1 MGEPVA
7 RSPVAEQ
14 DRGGRARARS
24 RRWRASSRA
33 STSCRVPPHCSSHGN
48 SRGSGCPPP
57 GPLRPRPIRRA
68 SCPARSTPHPS
79 SRVSIHLCF
88 RSRQAPVLAW
98 RLPAVG
104 ERGPQIERGGRGIF
118 GKRRRR
124 MPSPAADPGSPMA
137 ECRHPAPAWSSHRSS
152 LRSTRPPRHPG
163 RFRVAGCGGAYGG
176 PFGRWP
182 RMSGVACA
190 FPRQGS
196 PARRPATGAPPERET
211 AHEPVARPRCARTPR
226 SAPDSSRTNAS
237 PGRTRPSTSGATEG
251 FWTRV
256 RAVHRGGDETRSI
269 SYEDSPNRVQR
280 RVGAGFPHR
289 FRPSRCGS

>member
-196 PARRPATGAPPERET
+196 PARRPATGASPGTRDGARARGT
-211 AHEPVARPRCARTPR
+211 AEMRANSTLCARQLPDECVAWPNSSLDIR
-226 SAPDSSRTNAS
+226 SNRGFLDAGAGGA
-237 PGRTRPSTSGATEG
+237 PGRRRDALDLVRGLSESGPEAG
-251 FWTRV
+251 GSRV
-256 RAVHRGGDETRSI
+256 
-269 SYEDSPNRVQR
+269 SPPV
-280 RVGAGFPHR
+280 P
-289 FRPSRCGS
+289 PGS